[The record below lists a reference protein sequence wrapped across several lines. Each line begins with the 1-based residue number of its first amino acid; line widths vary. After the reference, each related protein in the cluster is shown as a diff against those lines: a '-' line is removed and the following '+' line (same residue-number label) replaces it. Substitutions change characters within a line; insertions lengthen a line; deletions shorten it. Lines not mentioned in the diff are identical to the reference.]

1 MEDAPEERWLM
12 AQQDQRIT
20 EAIDREYAW
29 LRNFIRRRAAD
40 QFDAEDIL

>member
-12 AQQDQRIT
+12 VQQDQRIT

-29 LRNFIRRRAAD
+29 LRNFRRRAAD
-40 QFDAEDIL
+40 QFNAEDIL